1 MEGEESEQNG
11 KEINFKIPNLVP
23 EGLRRGTGQL
33 FAVLWWVIVD
43 VGSGSLFTFQQL
55 YGSIFPSE
63 SVKNCQRHKVMCLE
77 RNWNRR

>member
-33 FAVLWWVIVD
+33 FAVL
-43 VGSGSLFTFQQL
+43 
-55 YGSIFPSE
+55 
-63 SVKNCQRHKVMCLE
+63 
-77 RNWNRR
+77 